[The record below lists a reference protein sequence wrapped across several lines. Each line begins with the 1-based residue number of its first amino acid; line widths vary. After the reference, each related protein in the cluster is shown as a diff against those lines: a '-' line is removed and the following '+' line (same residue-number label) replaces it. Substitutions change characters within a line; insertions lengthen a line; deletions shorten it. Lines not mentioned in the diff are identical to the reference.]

1 MNAKVLSL
9 IKVSAKK
16 AMQDYQLLIDAVL
29 LVVIF
34 NYCNAMPL

>member
-9 IKVSAKK
+9 KESAKK

-29 LVVIF
+29 AVVIF